1 MRGHDTMG
9 YTLTTNNQ
17 PRPLAAL
24 CSLPDKARA
33 AFDYVGP
40 DDAYTPRFFF
50 YRGEW
55 HDSFDAQRIEPD
67 SGRAHRMGW
76 AARVHP
82 GEPLARFD
90 ALATDSYFSGLAWRF
105 VGDERDSVI
114 VARFYS

>member
-1 MRGHDTMG
+1 MG
-9 YTLTTNNQ
+9 YELITNGKA
-17 PRPLAAL
+17 RPLLAL
-24 CSLPDKARA
+24 FELPEKARA

-40 DDAYTPRFFF
+40 DDAYSPRIFH

-55 HDSFDAQRIEPD
+55 HDAHDAQRIEPD

-105 VGDERDSVI
+105 VGRDADSVV
-114 VARFYS
+114 VARFYC